1 MMYSYSR
8 NIYSE
13 TQPDSNPTI
22 PIGTEYIEPTLNLS
36 DGLNERTGLD
46 NHGFYIKGDRA
57 DSQFPFLCTAA
68 LPIYDPLIKT
78 EPQDIYF
85 QAPEIDNRNPEPE
98 RWITNSELTNLLYN
112 IYTDG
117 TPKYNVGQQT
127 SGSNELESRQ
137 KYMIQMENLNKLLA
151 NPDPTLA
158 NAVGAKDKLA
168 GILEE
173 IKLRDPQFY
182 MTLQSQNHESRLEN
196 LQKEMIRMNEQML
209 ATNINTNDVN
219 AFIVDVNSF
228 INKYID
234 EKDVPEDVLYT
245 YEKLDTALANFLA
258 RPDISKQQKDRL
270 RALIPK
276 LNEVVKS
283 SIMEGRMESEADY
296 LAKIKAG
303 REEELA
309 ELRERRSVKDI
320 VELHEKLT
328 KTSGSVEADEEI
340 ARLKSGHLDELRE
353 LSRVVSGRD
362 RKTINDMISELLTRG
377 PPPLESPT
385 EKIVATPESESSV
398 SIEESPRGVTKQEQM
413 LEEYKDMID
422 KLSTDGQKFLANKLR
437 SGGLKGSMKDMI
449 TVIVNSGDLEQLNTL
464 DQFIGEASKFKGL
477 EPEEKEFKLSGEP
490 LELYGD
496 LATEIM
502 RNDASRKA
510 ILKILNNDKFVD
522 EKGKRLFPNSNLRD
536 MDEFEKRFKKSI
548 ELGQYESMRSFL
560 SVAGFEPLLPKRSV
574 KTESKVKREKKLKK
588 SP

>member
-1 MMYSYSR
+1 
-8 NIYSE
+8 
-13 TQPDSNPTI
+13 
-22 PIGTEYIEPTLNLS
+22 
-36 DGLNERTGLD
+36 
-46 NHGFYIKGDRA
+46 
-57 DSQFPFLCTAA
+57 
-68 LPIYDPLIKT
+68 
-78 EPQDIYF
+78 
-85 QAPEIDNRNPEPE
+85 
-98 RWITNSELTNLLYN
+98 
-112 IYTDG
+112 
-117 TPKYNVGQQT
+117 
-127 SGSNELESRQ
+127 
-137 KYMIQMENLNKLLA
+137 MENLNKLLA
-151 NPDPTLA
+151 NPDPTIA
-158 NAVGAKDKLA
+158 NAIGAKDKLT

-173 IKLRDPQFY
+173 IKLKDPQFY
-182 MTLQSQNHESRLEN
+182 MTLQSGNHEARLEG

-228 INKYID
+228 VNKYID
-234 EKDVPEDVLYT
+234 EKDVSEDVLYT

-296 LAKIKAG
+296 LARIKAG

-309 ELRERRSVKDI
+309 NIASMGSVKDI
-320 VELHEKLT
+320 IELHEKLT
-328 KTSGSVEADEEI
+328 KSSGSVEADEEI

-353 LSRVVSGRD
+353 LSRVVKGSD
-362 RKTINDMISELLTRG
+362 RKTINDMISELLSKPRV
-377 PPPLESPT
+377 PPLESPT
-385 EKIVATPESESSV
+385 EEKVATPKSESSV
-398 SIEESPRGVTKQEQM
+398 SISEESPRGVTKEEQM
-413 LEEYKDMID
+413 LQGYKDIVD

-449 TVIVNSGDLEQLNTL
+449 TIIVNSGDLEQLNTL
-464 DQFIGEASKFKGL
+464 DEFIGEASKFKGS
-477 EPEEKEFKLSGEP
+477 EPEEKEFNLSGEP

-496 LATEIM
+496 LVTEIS

-510 ILKILNNDKFVD
+510 ILKVLNSDKFVD
-522 EKGKRLFPNSNLRD
+522 EKGKKLFPNSNLKD
-536 MDEFEKRFKKSI
+536 MNEFEKRFKKSI

-560 SVAGFEPLLPKRSV
+560 SVAGFEELLPKRSV